1 MPRHFKGLTWDHPR
15 GFEALAY
22 AAAQPLADGG
32 ALTWDKQPLEG
43 FESHPI
49 ADICARYDIVVLDHP
64 HVGEAVARR
73 CLQPLDALFSRQALE
88 NIRVAVIGPCYDS
101 YTYAGKPWALPLD
114 AATQV
119 MATRADLLDD
129 DPPLDL
135 WSDIMSHAAA
145 GKTALS
151 LAGPHAVLTFL
162 SIAAAAGQT
171 PPHDEDTLVSVP
183 GSEAAWHVMRAM
195 YAHMPKHAVA
205 RNPIELLDHMTHA
218 DDIALCPLIYG
229 YVNYSQVHAQGRR
242 ITYRNAPRFT
252 PTGRRGST
260 LGGTG
265 LAISAHC
272 TPSPALLQHLHAL
285 MQPAAQHGWIPDHA
299 GQPSLT
305 SAWQDARINAAA
317 GNFYQNTRET
327 ICAAYVRPRHDGY
340 IAFQS
345 AASAMLREALT
356 HGLSH
361 THVYGKLN
369 SLHRRHRPPGAE
381 P

>member
-1 MPRHFKGLTWDHPR
+1 MPRHFKGLTWETWDHPR
-15 GFEALAY
+15 GFDALAH
-22 AAAQPLADGG
+22 ASAQPLADGG
-32 ALTWDKQPLEG
+32 TLTWDKQPLEG

-49 ADICARYDIVVLDHP
+49 ADM
-64 HVGEAVARR
+64 
-73 CLQPLDALFSRQALE
+73 QPLDALFSRQTLDD
-88 NIRVAVIGPCYDS
+88 IRDAVIGPCYDS
-101 YTYAGKPWALPLD
+101 YRYAGKPWALPLD

-135 WSDIMSHAAA
+135 WPDVMSHAKA

-162 SIAAAAGQT
+162 SIAAAAGET
-171 PPHDEDTLVSVP
+171 PPCDENTLVSSV
-183 GSEAAWHVMRAM
+183 GCEAAWHVMRTI
-195 YAHMPKHAVA
+195 YAYMPKHAVA
-205 RNPIELLDHMTHA
+205 HNPIQLLDHMA
-218 DDIALCPLIYG
+218 RANDIALCPLVYG
-229 YVNYSQVHAQGRR
+229 YVNYSQVHTQGRR

-252 PTGRRGST
+252 PTRRRGST

-265 LAISAHC
+265 LAISTHC

-317 GNFYQNTRET
+317 GNFYQNTYET

-345 AASAMLREALT
+345 AASAMLREALA

-361 THVYGKLN
+361 THVCNQLN
-369 SLHRRHRPPGAE
+369 PLYRRHHPPGAE